1 MPIGSLRAAVAAA
14 FAFVFFTVAQPAL
27 AGSITRDDFQFPKD
41 KEVKVVVFRP
51 DVQVGSLRVG
61 GVDEPNADWTAAAR
75 TNIQTA
81 MEGAA
86 EARSAN
92 MQFLGEFEGD
102 NGKLVGEYR
111 DLFETVAGSVF
122 QHITMGDKL
131 PTKQAMTK
139 GPKPKKYSKLDWT
152 LGPEAARLKAVT
164 GGDYALFFF
173 THDAYGDAGRKV
185 AQLLMA
191 GLFGAYVPAGIHVG
205 YAALVDLETGHIVWF
220 NTDLAMGGDPR
231 EADGAKKRVSQLL
244 SGFPAREGSLAA
256 GAKAK
261 P

>member
-1 MPIGSLRAAVAAA
+1 MPIGSLRAAL
-14 FAFVFFTVAQPAL
+14 FAVFALVSSAVAQPAL

-75 TNIQTA
+75 TNIQSA
-81 MEGAA
+81 MESAA
-86 EARSAN
+86 EARAAN
-92 MQFLGEFEGD
+92 MQFLDEYEGEQ
-102 NGKLVGEYR
+102 GKLVGEYR

-122 QHITMGDKL
+122 QHITLGDKL
-131 PTKQAMTK
+131 PTKQAMTAD
-139 GPKPKKYSKLDWT
+139 PKPKQYSRLDWT
-152 LGPEAARLKAVT
+152 LGPEVARLKEVT

-185 AQLLMA
+185 AQFLLIA
-191 GLFGAYVPAGIHVG
+191 LGSYVPAGIHVG
-205 YAALVDLETGHIVWF
+205 YAALVDLETGNIVWF

-231 EADGAKKRVSQLL
+231 EVDGAKKRVSQLL
-244 SGFPAREGSLAA
+244 AGFPSREGSLAA
-256 GAKAK
+256 TAKAK